1 MSHSLAQGDQSRSQ
15 VLFLWTALRKLL
27 ACSFWGFWDSIT
39 SIAQVSIR
47 WKVSNQLHSWHLITV
62 KSNYSRTT
70 VCAVH
75 IFTSVAQC
83 IGSILSW
90 VSFRESSE
98 NLLADIEFCIQFC
111 SIAAEH
117 VVRQTC
123 IEVPAKQ
130 MSVENPLDSANL
142 RGTINFACLFLLR
155 KYINYWLQFWMFLMS
170 IGPICSSPFLASCSA
185 QNPQTW

>member
-1 MSHSLAQGDQSRSQ
+1 MLRRCMSHSLAQGDQSRSQ

-47 WKVSNQLHSWHLITV
+47 WKVSNPLHSWHLITV
-62 KSNYSRTT
+62 KSNYSRTI

-98 NLLADIEFCIQFC
+98 NLLAVIEFCIVLQYC
-111 SIAAEH
+111 C
-117 VVRQTC
+117 RTC
-123 IEVPAKQ
+123 CA
-130 MSVENPLDSANL
+130 ANL
-142 RGTINFACLFLLR
+142 CWGPSQANERGKSVGLR
-155 KYINYWLQFWMFLMS
+155 QSAWHNQLCMPLSTQK
-170 IGPICSSPFLASCSA
+170 IC
-185 QNPQTW
+185 